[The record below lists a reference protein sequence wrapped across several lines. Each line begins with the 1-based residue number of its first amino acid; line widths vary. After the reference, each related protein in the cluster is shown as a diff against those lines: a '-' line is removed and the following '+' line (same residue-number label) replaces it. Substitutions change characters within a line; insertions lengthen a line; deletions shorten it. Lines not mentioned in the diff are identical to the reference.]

1 MYCDIVDD
9 DTVMDRQM
17 RIEAHRAKL
26 QEQHDRAAAIHAAKQ
41 AEVSTYWL
49 CNTRRDKPKWA
60 LTALIPEIVGL
71 HGWGIIMTIFYQQ
84 LAEKK
89 RQERLEDWDRHQSG
103 QGYRSKV
110 KVTTRHGDSHA
121 NCAAP

>member
-41 AEVSTYWL
+41 AEVSTY
-49 CNTRRDKPKWA
+49 
-60 LTALIPEIVGL
+60 
-71 HGWGIIMTIFYQQ
+71 
-84 LAEKK
+84 
-89 RQERLEDWDRHQSG
+89 
-103 QGYRSKV
+103 
-110 KVTTRHGDSHA
+110 
-121 NCAAP
+121 